1 MHRSTHPI
9 SHPKKMVALH
19 RNTTDDATTISVP
32 GLRRTFRLLHLSDSH
47 TDAGPEPGSTPPSAP
62 PHPPHPAP
70 PLCRAG

>member
-1 MHRSTHPI
+1 MHRSTPRGL

-47 TDAGPEPGSTPPSAP
+47 TDAGPEPGSTP
-62 PHPPHPAP
+62 HPYSIHPAAP